1 VKGRKRHILV
11 DTMGLLLQ
19 VVVHPANVTDR
30 EGAKEVLAGI
40 HERFPRLAL
49 IWADGGYRG
58 EPVAWLAKE
67 CGITMAI
74 VQREIQEYRIWPD
87 ARPITMRVGFQVL
100 PRRWV
105 VERTFGWWGRY
116 RGLAKDY
123 EQVPNSSEAMV
134 LIAMI
139 QVMLKRLAPA

>member
-1 VKGRKRHILV
+1 MLV
-11 DTMGLLLQ
+11 DTMGLLLR

-30 EGAKEVLAGI
+30 QGVKQVLTGV
-40 HERFPRLAL
+40 HERFPRLQR

-58 EPVAWLAKE
+58 EPVTWLAAHE
-67 CGITMAI
+67 GIAMAI
-74 VQREIQEYRIWPD
+74 VQREVQEYRIWPN
-87 ARPITMRVGFQVL
+87 ARPIRMRIGFQPL

-123 EQVPNSSEAMV
+123 EQIPSSSEAMV

-139 QVMLKRLAPA
+139 QLMLKRLAPA

>member
-1 VKGRKRHILV
+1 
-11 DTMGLLLQ
+11 MGLLLR

-30 EGAKEVLAGI
+30 QGVKQVLTGI
-40 HERFPRLAL
+40 HQRFPRLQR

-58 EPVAWLAKE
+58 EPVAWLAAHE
-67 CGITMAI
+67 GIAMEI
-74 VQREIQEYRIWPD
+74 VQREVQEYRIWPN
-87 ARPITMRVGFQVL
+87 ARPMRLRVGFQPL

-123 EQVPNSSEAMV
+123 EQIPSSSEAMV
-134 LIAMI
+134 VIAMI